1 MDGEAFFRPSNFWS
15 LDKHE
20 MYPKFKLVYG
30 NSTIKPIAH
39 DTDYTNYNSVRKFY
53 TQSTI
58 TDKKMKIVSM
68 PQKMYIL

>member
-1 MDGEAFFRPSNFWS
+1 
-15 LDKHE
+15 